1 MFNKTI
7 VEHVNEKRKSQGAK
21 KLAAVKKAEV
31 THFLCRDENSRL
43 LPKKKKK
50 RDSSKKSPTKTNERV
65 TFTIQQRNTKGTHTC
80 HTDSLCACA
89 PST

>member
-1 MFNKTI
+1 MFNKPI

-43 LPKKKKK
+43 LPEKKK
-50 RDSSKKSPTKTNERV
+50 RDSSKKSPTKNNERV
-65 TFTIQQRNTKGTHTC
+65 TFTIQ
-80 HTDSLCACA
+80 
-89 PST
+89 